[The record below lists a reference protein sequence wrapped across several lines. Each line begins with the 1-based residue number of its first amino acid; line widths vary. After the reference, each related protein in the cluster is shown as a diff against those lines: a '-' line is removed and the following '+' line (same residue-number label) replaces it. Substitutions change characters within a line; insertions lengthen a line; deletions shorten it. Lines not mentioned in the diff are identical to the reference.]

1 MYNLVIMIALIF
13 SIRTTKMSK
22 TKSVSLKNLPL
33 MERKR
38 EVNKEKWI
46 MIIKKIFLNT
56 LWFIYDDD
64 DAAADDGKIPKK
76 ILKYQLLLLYTTES
90 CLVY

>member
-1 MYNLVIMIALIF
+1 MYNLVIIIALIF

-38 EVNKEKWI
+38 EVNKKKLI
-46 MIIKKIFLNT
+46 MIIKKIF
-56 LWFIYDDD
+56 
-64 DAAADDGKIPKK
+64 
-76 ILKYQLLLLYTTES
+76 
-90 CLVY
+90 